1 MHVNSRRHG
10 IPYRTLQLHT
20 NSSKNDKTSPEDQK
34 VPIEHRTKST
44 NHRPPKPANQRPP
57 KPANQQP
64 DQSTNR
70 MLATPTQ
77 PNAYRNMSPRT
88 IPQNLM
94 KT

>member
-20 NSSKNDKTSPEDQK
+20 NNSKNDKTSPEDQK

-44 NHRPPKPANQRPP
+44 NHRPP